1 MIDTS
6 PGLANFSVNDD
17 DDDYDDD
24 CDNDNDDMIM
34 MITIDNTVT
43 IWFYESF
50 GLRFTPVRRDAPSR
64 GTKYATVT
72 KSMDCALLR
81 GFSRRERIAAGGI
94 RREER
99 QSTARNWRRDL

>member
-24 CDNDNDDMIM
+24 CDNDNDDMII
-34 MITIDNTVT
+34 MITINNTVT

-94 RREER
+94 RYKKR
-99 QSTARNWRRDL
+99 QSTPRNWRQDL

>member
-24 CDNDNDDMIM
+24 CDNDNDDMII
-34 MITIDNTVT
+34 MIIIANTVT

-64 GTKYATVT
+64 GTKYATTCV
-72 KSMDCALLR
+72 
-81 GFSRRERIAAGGI
+81 
-94 RREER
+94 
-99 QSTARNWRRDL
+99 

>member
-24 CDNDNDDMIM
+24 CDNDNDVKM

-50 GLRFTPVRRDAPSR
+50 GLRFTPVR
-64 GTKYATVT
+64 
-72 KSMDCALLR
+72 
-81 GFSRRERIAAGGI
+81 
-94 RREER
+94 
-99 QSTARNWRRDL
+99 